1 MDGIDLL
8 KREALLKRNAAI
20 LQAKREYVAAL
31 KEIKALKRKL
41 GIRMP
46 GRPRKV
52 VSSDY
57 STLKATTV
65 AKEVLREGKPMTLAE
80 LVLEIQRR
88 GCRSADDPRA
98 VAKAIQNGLNH
109 YRRFFKR
116 DGEGRW
122 AATAS

>member
-20 LQAKREYVAAL
+20 LAAKRDYVATL
-31 KEIKALKRKL
+31 KEIQALKVKL
-41 GIRMP
+41 GIRMR

-52 VSSDY
+52 VASDY

-65 AKEVLREGKPMTLAE
+65 AKAVLSEGKPMTLVE
-80 LVLEIQRR
+80 LVIEIQRR

-109 YRRFFKR
+109 YRRFYRR
-116 DGEGRW
+116 DGKGRW
-122 AATAS
+122 AVIDR